1 MRKTRQGR
9 VAFLMLASVL
19 ILGAVG
25 AYSWWRTSKVSA
37 SDDLPTAVARKGEF
51 LVIVSCRGELVA
63 GKSVQI
69 TAPLNVPNLQIVWM
83 ATPGSRVK
91 AGDTV
96 IRFDASSTKRQLQ
109 EKDAALKQS
118 QAQLDEAIAQARIA
132 EEQARLELATLK
144 TTAERARLEVSKN
157 EIMSALQAETSR
169 VDYGLA
175 QDKLRVQE
183 AALDLVR
190 AQNQSKIASLRS
202 QVAKNQVDV
211 DVTQGRIDRMEVKAP
226 SEGVVSYLM
235 NYSQGWMNAK
245 PFKVGDN
252 VWPGSSVAEI
262 PDIRS
267 IQLKAKVEE
276 IERGRIRSGMDV
288 RALLDPFPEK
298 PFAGK
303 LASISALTEQNFEWP
318 PSRNFRAYS
327 SFNEIDDRLRP
338 AMNGR
343 LDIIVDKLPEAISVP
358 ARAVFARDGRPVVL
372 VPGPEGLTPV
382 KVEIL
387 ARNPDEVAV
396 RGVAAGTRVAL
407 VENLKDSR
415 KSPEAAKKQ

>member
-1 MRKTRQGR
+1 MTPKRKGR
-9 VAFLMLASVL
+9 GASLLLASVAVL
-19 ILGAVG
+19 SAVG
-25 AYSWWRTSKVSA
+25 GYFWWRTGKVSA
-37 SDDLPTAVARKGEF
+37 SDDLPTAMARKGEF

-63 GKSVQI
+63 GRSVQL

-83 ATPGSRVK
+83 ATPGGRVK
-91 AGDTV
+91 AGDAV
-96 IRFDASSTKRQLQ
+96 IRFDASSAKRQLQ

-157 EIMSALQAETSR
+157 EIMSALQAESSR

-175 QDKLRVQE
+175 QEKLRVQE
-183 AALDLVR
+183 AALELVR
-190 AQNQSKIASLRS
+190 AQNQSKIATLRS
-202 QVAKNQVDV
+202 QVAKNQTEV
-211 DVTQGRIDRMEVKAP
+211 DVTNGRIERMEVKAP

-262 PDIRS
+262 PDIKS

-276 IERGRIRSGMDV
+276 IERGRIRPGMEV

-298 PFAGK
+298 PFPGK

-318 PSRNFRAYS
+318 PSRNFRAYAG
-327 SFNEIDDRLRP
+327 FNDIDERLRP

-343 LDIIVDKLPEAISVP
+343 LDIIVDKLPDAISVP
-358 ARAVFARDGRPVVL
+358 ARAVFARDGKPVVL
-372 VPGPEGLTPV
+372 VPGAEGLKPV
-382 KVEIL
+382 RVEIL

-396 RGVAAGTRVAL
+396 RGIESGTRVAL
-407 VENLKDSR
+407 VENLKD
-415 KSPEAAKKQ
+415 AKKSGEAGK